1 MPRKRSS
8 LFTMPME
15 TPCTLFIYL
24 PFSPLPW
31 VVYSW
36 YFLSVFLFTP
46 TFKIWKTFVTPTW
59 PGSFV
64 MNRVLMEFDFG
75 GVRLLPFL
83 ASLEESVDE
92 GGSNFFAF
100 FYFPFDP
107 YSVKSLQYY

>member
-1 MPRKRSS
+1 
-8 LFTMPME
+8 ME
-15 TPCTLFIYL
+15 NIC
-24 PFSPLPW
+24 
-31 VVYSW
+31 YSDMAW
-36 YFLSVFLFTP
+36 IICHEQGADGVWF
-46 TFKIWKTFVTPTW
+46 
-59 PGSFV
+59 
-64 MNRVLMEFDFG
+64 R